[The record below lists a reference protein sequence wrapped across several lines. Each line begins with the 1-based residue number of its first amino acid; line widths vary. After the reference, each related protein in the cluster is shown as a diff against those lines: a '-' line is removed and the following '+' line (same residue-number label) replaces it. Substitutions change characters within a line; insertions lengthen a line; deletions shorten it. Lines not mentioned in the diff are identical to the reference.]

1 MRTTDL
7 YNGNSFTQ
15 FMCGT
20 LSSCNHANDDNM
32 FLYYEN
38 LGSADMHLHL
48 VRIFL
53 EAGKMHFKEEI
64 VF

>member
-15 FMCGT
+15 FMCGS
-20 LSSCNHANDDNM
+20 LSSINHTNDDNM
-32 FLYYEN
+32 FLYYKN
-38 LGSADMHLHL
+38 LCSNDMHLY
-48 VRIFL
+48 VIRIFL
-53 EAGKMHFKEEI
+53 EEGKVHFKEEM